1 MQDRTSGLLRWG
13 VLGAARI
20 AHEQVVPAIRRAG
33 AGEVLGVSSASGRA
47 GSFADALDIERR
59 YGTHE
64 ELLSDSDINVVYV
77 ALPNS
82 LHAPWILRAV
92 ESGKHVLC
100 EKPIVLDPRAL
111 DRIATAATTSGVVV
125 AEGFMYRHHAQ
136 MRVIREVIAAGDIG
150 DLCALHARLHFAL
163 ERTPQPDIRLLPDLG
178 GGALWDLGCYPVDF
192 FGAILAGEP
201 DQVVAVG
208 SRDEENGVF
217 THVAA
222 SLRYGS
228 VTAGFDCGF
237 DAQMVGTATV
247 IGSAGSIS
255 VTDLFRSDLVGGVGT
270 VVVDSGSDRRSLT
283 VGSDQ
288 YAEQAAA
295 LASQIRHG
303 TADMAAW
310 DHSARTAR
318 TLARIDTTLH
328 AGTDALSADHR
339 TEETAWRSTLTLPTA
354 APSGGSGPPASS
366 PG

>member
-1 MQDRTSGLLRWG
+1 MVYSPPSPPTWG

-47 GSFADALDIERR
+47 DSFADALDIERP
-59 YGTHE
+59 YATHQA
-64 ELLSDSDINVVYV
+64 LLSDPDIEVVYV

-82 LHAPWILRAV
+82 LHAPWILRSV

-100 EKPIVLDPRAL
+100 EKPIVLDPRDL
-111 DRIATAATTSGVVV
+111 DRIADAATTSGVVV
-125 AEGFMYRHHAQ
+125 GEAFMYRHHAQ
-136 MRVIREVIAAGDIG
+136 LQMIRDVIAGGDIG
-150 DLCALHARLHFAL
+150 EVCALHARLHFAL

-192 FGAILAGEP
+192 FGAILSREP

-208 SRDEENGVF
+208 SRDEEGGVF

-228 VTAGFDCGF
+228 VTAGLDCGF

-247 IGSAGSIS
+247 IGSAESVS
-255 VTDLFRSDLVGGVGT
+255 VTDLFRSDLVGDVGT
-270 VVVDSGSDRRSLT
+270 VIVESGSDRRSLA

-295 LASQIRHG
+295 FARQVRRG
-303 TADMAAW
+303 TPDPAAW
-310 DHSARTAR
+310 DHSARTTR

-328 AGTDALSADHR
+328 AGDRHSER
-339 TEETAWRSTLTLPTA
+339 
-354 APSGGSGPPASS
+354 
-366 PG
+366 